1 MKQLIIGT
9 RGSSLALNQANEVKE
24 KILSNFDIK
33 VKIKVVKTEGDIDL
47 NTPSRKILD
56 KGFYTKEIEQL
67 LNDSKIDLAV
77 HSMKDLP
84 LKLKSQFEIS
94 AVMKRRSPMDILI
107 TKRFSKLKD
116 LPFNST
122 IGVGSLRRRLQLKLI
137 RPDFQMVDVRGNIGT
152 RIDKMY
158 KNNWD
163 GLIIAKAALE
173 RLNLNEKFIEFNIK
187 QMIPASCQGI
197 VAVESLKNR
206 SDLKNITSKINHPQ
220 TYLNGL
226 IEREIALILE
236 GGCKIPVGCY
246 SDVCNDKVNLHTYIA
261 TDSGEKFIIET
272 ESGLLK
278 DKKEIINS
286 LIKKMN
292 KKGLQEILNERKQ

>member
-33 VKIKVVKTEGDIDL
+33 VKIKVIKTEGDIDL

-94 AVMKRRSPMDILI
+94 AVMKRKSPKDILI

-187 QMIPASCQGI
+187 QMVPASCQGI
-197 VAVESLKNR
+197 VAIESLKNR
-206 SDLKNITSKINHPQ
+206 SELKNITSKINHPQ

-246 SDVCNDKVNLHTYIA
+246 SEVYNNKVNLHTYIA